1 LEFRI
6 FKAYFLELCLEH
18 IKIMYK
24 FRVKYR
30 KSGILRFLSHLE
42 TVRAFE
48 RAVRR
53 ANLPFALTKGFSPK
67 LKISWGPP
75 LPVGFSTCAE
85 YADFFLTDYLN
96 PESIID
102 SLNKALPRDIRVLEA
117 KYVPLHSASLM
128 SIINVASY
136 KTLIKV
142 DPGLSREELKDGM
155 DGLLTRGRISV
166 FKKRERAVDLRRS
179 LLDFEVKEVKNGQVT
194 LRFSLQVGGKESI
207 RAENLIKALFE
218 RFPKSLSFE
227 IIEITRMGLYVKVGD
242 EFIDPLR
249 IREATSDQ
257 R

>member
-1 LEFRI
+1 
-6 FKAYFLELCLEH
+6 
-18 IKIMYK
+18 MYK
-24 FRVKYR
+24 LRVKYG

-48 RAVRR
+48 RVVRR

-75 LPVGFSTCAE
+75 LPVGFSSCAE
-85 YADFFLTDYLN
+85 YADFFLTDYLS
-96 PESIID
+96 PEGVID
-102 SLNKALPRDIRVLEA
+102 SLNKALPCDIRVLEA

-128 SIINVASY
+128 SIIDVASY

-142 DPGLSREELKDGM
+142 DPSLSREELKDGM
-155 DGLLTRGRISV
+155 NGLLNQGRISV
-166 FKKRERAVDLRRS
+166 FKKDRERAVDLRRS

-242 EFIDPLR
+242 ELIDPLGLVG
-249 IREATSDQ
+249 SL
-257 R
+257 